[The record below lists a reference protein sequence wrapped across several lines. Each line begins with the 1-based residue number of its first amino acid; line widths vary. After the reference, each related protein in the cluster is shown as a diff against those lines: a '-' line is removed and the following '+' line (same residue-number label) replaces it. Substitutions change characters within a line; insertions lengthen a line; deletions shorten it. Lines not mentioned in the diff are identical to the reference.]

1 MAYFCSSGYSC
12 YFHIYTQ
19 KWNCQSIYRLYFN
32 FLRHL
37 HIVFHNGCTNY
48 LCIKSGQGFPFFYV
62 FINALFPVLLII
74 NILTSIRFYL
84 IVILICISLMI
95 RDVEY
100 LFMYHL
106 LLEVCQF
113 FKSIF
118 VALISSTIFLF
129 SISLIS
135 LVFSIVSLILQ
146 EFSNR
151 YLGNTAYF
159 HVLFRIMLFLENFL
173 FFPAID
179 F

>member
-62 FINALFPVLLII
+62 FINTLFPVLLII

-113 FKSIF
+113 FKSQF
-118 VALISSTIFLF
+118 LLHLFPLLF
-129 SISLIS
+129 S
-135 LVFSIVSLILQ
+135 
-146 EFSNR
+146 
-151 YLGNTAYF
+151 YF
-159 HVLFRIMLFLENFL
+159 QFH
-173 FFPAID
+173 
-179 F
+179 